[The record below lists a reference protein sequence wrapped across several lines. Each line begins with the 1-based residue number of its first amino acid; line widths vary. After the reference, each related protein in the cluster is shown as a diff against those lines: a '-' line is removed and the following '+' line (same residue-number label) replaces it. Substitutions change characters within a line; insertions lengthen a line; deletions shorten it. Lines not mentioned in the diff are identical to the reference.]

1 MPQFLVTAY
10 DGTDADAPAR
20 RLAARQAHF
29 EGIQS
34 MVERGEIMSGGAFLG
49 ETEGLPIGSI
59 ILVEFP
65 TRAELDA
72 WLEREPFVTQ
82 KVWQK
87 IEVRPI
93 YLAVRDGKIAPLKY
107 TLPPT

>member
-1 MPQFLVTAY
+1 MQFLVTAY

-20 RLAARQAHF
+20 RLAARGAHF
-29 EGIQS
+29 EGIRS
-34 MVERGEIMSGGAFLG
+34 MVDRGEIMSGGAFLS
-49 ETEGLPIGSI
+49 ETDNLPIGSI

-65 TRAELDA
+65 SRAELDA

-87 IEVRPI
+87 VDVRPI
-93 YLAVRDGKIAPLKY
+93 YLAVRDGKIAPMQY
-107 TLPPT
+107 AVPAR